1 MKNTK
6 MEKRSELDIVRVSLW
21 YWYIRVNFSKNSDYQ
36 IEKVIEPDAFN
47 KNKHGDAYHNNK
59 WRGYRLGKHTPSP
72 ILISQAESH
81 VQGSSMLLKHTLWQ
95 VMNNSIS
102 IESLLSDELRNLS
115 WEVQRILYKA
125 NKYDCGS
132 TLVTHLSKRKL
143 RQLECLAGLDALAAQ
158 IIFFKLAVQREED
171 TSALSQSI
179 YRTLLIIC
187 TELPFFNYRE
197 HFISLINSNV
207 FSLVSSTE
215 KVLGKN
221 FVDSFSKNVRI
232 LINLLLSMEDKGE
245 LGITRKESV
254 RALSD
259 LLHEKQVISLFDGA
273 NILTIDAIWDASN
286 ANYL

>member
-21 YWYIRVNFSKNSDYQ
+21 YWYIRVNLSKNSDYQ
-36 IEKVIEPDAFN
+36 IEKVIEPNAFN

-72 ILISQAESH
+72 ILIGQAESH

-125 NKYDCGS
+125 NKYDYGS
-132 TLVTHLSKRKL
+132 ALVTHLSKRKL

-197 HFISLINSNV
+197 HFISLVNWNV
-207 FSLVSSTE
+207 FSLVSST
-215 KVLGKN
+215 
-221 FVDSFSKNVRI
+221 
-232 LINLLLSMEDKGE
+232 
-245 LGITRKESV
+245 KE
-254 RALSD
+254 
-259 LLHEKQVISLFDGA
+259 
-273 NILTIDAIWDASN
+273 
-286 ANYL
+286 

>member
-1 MKNTK
+1 

-21 YWYIRVNFSKNSDYQ
+21 YWYIRVNLSKNSDYQ

-197 HFISLINSNV
+197 HFISLVNWNV
-207 FSLVSSTE
+207 FSLISSTKE
-215 KVLGKN
+215 VWGKSTVYN
-221 FVDSFSKNVRI
+221 FSKNVKI
-232 LINLLLSMEDKGE
+232 LINLLLAMEDKGKV
-245 LGITRKESV
+245 GITRKESV
-254 RALSD
+254 RALSN
-259 LLHEKQVISLFDGA
+259 LLHETRVLNLLYGSNVLKK
-273 NILTIDAIWDASN
+273 DAM
-286 ANYL
+286 

>member
-1 MKNTK
+1 MKNTQ

-21 YWYIRVNFSKNSDYQ
+21 YWYIRVNLSKNSDYQ

-197 HFISLINSNV
+197 HFISLVNWNV
-207 FSLVSSTE
+207 FSLVSSTKE
-215 KVLGKN
+215 VWGKSTVYN
-221 FVDSFSKNVRI
+221 FSKNVKI
-232 LINLLLSMEDKGE
+232 LINLLLAMEDKGKV
-245 LGITRKESV
+245 GITRKESV
-254 RALSD
+254 RALSN
-259 LLHEKQVISLFDGA
+259 LLHETRVLNLLDVTNVLKK
-273 NILTIDAIWDASN
+273 DAM
-286 ANYL
+286 

>member
-1 MKNTK
+1 
-6 MEKRSELDIVRVSLW
+6 MEKRSELDIIRVSLW
-21 YWYIRVNFSKNSDYQ
+21 YWYIRVNLSKNSDYQ

-72 ILISQAESH
+72 ILIGQAESH
-81 VQGSSMLLKHTLWQ
+81 VEGSSMLLKHTLWQ

-102 IESLLSDELRNLS
+102 IDSLLSVELRNLS

-132 TLVTHLSKRKL
+132 LLVTNLSKRKL

-158 IIFFKLAVQREED
+158 IIFFKLAVKSEED

-179 YRTLLIIC
+179 YRTLLIMC
-187 TELPFFNYRE
+187 TELPFFNYRA

-215 KVLGKN
+215 NVLGKN

-232 LINLLLSMEDKGE
+232 LINLLLSMEDTGKV
-245 LGITRKESV
+245 GITRKESI
-254 RALSD
+254 RALSN
-259 LLHEKQVISLFDGA
+259 LLHETQVL
-273 NILTIDAIWDASN
+273 NILEGDNLLTIDVI
-286 ANYL
+286 

>member
-1 MKNTK
+1 

-21 YWYIRVNFSKNSDYQ
+21 YWYIRVNLSKNSDYQ

-47 KNKHGDAYHNNK
+47 KNKYGDAYHNNK

-179 YRTLLIIC
+179 YRTSLIIC

-197 HFISLINSNV
+197 HFISLVNWNV
-207 FSLVSSTE
+207 FSLVSSTKE
-215 KVLGKN
+215 GWGKSTVYN
-221 FVDSFSKNVRI
+221 FSKNVKI
-232 LINLLLSMEDKGE
+232 LINLLLAMEDKGKV
-245 LGITRKESV
+245 GITRKESV
-254 RALSD
+254 RALSN
-259 LLHEKQVISLFDGA
+259 LLHETRVLNLLDGS
-273 NILTIDAIWDASN
+273 NVLKKDAM
-286 ANYL
+286 

>member
-21 YWYIRVNFSKNSDYQ
+21 YWYIRVNLSKNSDYQ
-36 IEKVIEPDAFN
+36 IEKVIEPNAFN

-72 ILISQAESH
+72 ILIGQAESH

-125 NKYDCGS
+125 NKYDYGS
-132 TLVTHLSKRKL
+132 ALVTHLSKRKL

-197 HFISLINSNV
+197 HFISLVNWNV
-207 FSLVSSTE
+207 FSLVSSTKE
-215 KVLGKN
+215 VLGKSAVYN
-221 FVDSFSKNVRI
+221 FSKNVRI
-232 LINLLLSMEDKGE
+232 LISLLLAMEDKGIV
-245 LGITRKESV
+245 GITRKESIK
-254 RALSD
+254 ALSD
-259 LLHEKQVISLFDGA
+259 LLDEKQVLTLFEGV
-273 NILTIDAIWDASN
+273 NILTTDAI
-286 ANYL
+286 

>member
-1 MKNTK
+1 

-21 YWYIRVNFSKNSDYQ
+21 YWYIRVNLSKKSDYQ

-47 KNKHGDAYHNNK
+47 KNKYGDAYHNNK

-72 ILISQAESH
+72 ILIGQAESH
-81 VQGSSMLLKHTLWQ
+81 VEGSSMLLKHTLWQ

-102 IESLLSDELRNLS
+102 IDSLLSVELRNLS

-132 TLVTHLSKRKL
+132 LLVTNLSKRKL

-158 IIFFKLAVQREED
+158 IIFFKLAVKSEED

-187 TELPFFNYRE
+187 TELPFFNYRA

-215 KVLGKN
+215 NVLGKN

-232 LINLLLSMEDKGE
+232 LINLLLSMEDTGKV
-245 LGITRKESV
+245 GITRKESI
-254 RALSD
+254 RALSN
-259 LLHEKQVISLFDGA
+259 LLHETQVL
-273 NILTIDAIWDASN
+273 NILEGDNLLTIDVI
-286 ANYL
+286 

>member
-6 MEKRSELDIVRVSLW
+6 MKKRSELDIVRVSLW
-21 YWYIRVNFSKNSDYQ
+21 YWYIRVNLSKNSDYQ

-47 KNKHGDAYHNNK
+47 KNKYGDAYHNNK

-179 YRTLLIIC
+179 YRTSLIIC

-197 HFISLINSNV
+197 HFISLVNWNV
-207 FSLVSSTE
+207 FSLVSSTKE
-215 KVLGKN
+215 GWGKSTVYN
-221 FVDSFSKNVRI
+221 FSKNVKI
-232 LINLLLSMEDKGE
+232 LINLLLAMEDKGKV
-245 LGITRKESV
+245 GITRKESV
-254 RALSD
+254 RALSN
-259 LLHEKQVISLFDGA
+259 LLHETRVLNLLDGS
-273 NILTIDAIWDASN
+273 NVLKKDAM
-286 ANYL
+286 

>member
-1 MKNTK
+1 

-21 YWYIRVNFSKNSDYQ
+21 YWYIRVNLSKNSDYQ

-72 ILISQAESH
+72 ILIGQAESH
-81 VQGSSMLLKHTLWQ
+81 VEGSSMLLKHTLWQ

-102 IESLLSDELRNLS
+102 IDSLLSVELRNLS

-132 TLVTHLSKRKL
+132 LLVTNLSKRKL

-158 IIFFKLAVQREED
+158 IIFFKLAVKSEED

-179 YRTLLIIC
+179 YRTLLIMC
-187 TELPFFNYRE
+187 TELPFFNYRA

-215 KVLGKN
+215 NVLGKN

-232 LINLLLSMEDKGE
+232 LINLLLSMEDKGGV
-245 LGITRKESV
+245 GITRKESV

-259 LLHEKQVISLFDGA
+259 LLHEKHVLSLFEGG
-273 NILTIDAIWDASN
+273 NILRTDAF
-286 ANYL
+286 

>member
-21 YWYIRVNFSKNSDYQ
+21 YWYIRGILSKNSDYQ

-72 ILISQAESH
+72 MLIGQAESH

-102 IESLLSDELRNLS
+102 MDSLLSDELRNLS

-132 TLVTHLSKRKL
+132 ALVTHLSKRKL

-158 IIFFKLAVQREED
+158 IIFFKLAVKREEC

-197 HFISLINSNV
+197 HFISLVNSNV
-207 FSLVSSTE
+207 FSLVSSTKE
-215 KVLGKN
+215 VLGKS
-221 FVDSFSKNVRI
+221 FVDNFSKNLRI
-232 LINLLLSMEDKGE
+232 LINLLLAMEDKGIV
-245 LGITRKESV
+245 GITRKENI

-259 LLHEKQVISLFDGA
+259 LLHEKRVLSLFEGA
-273 NILTIDAIWDASN
+273 NILTTDAI
-286 ANYL
+286 

>member
-21 YWYIRVNFSKNSDYQ
+21 YWYIRVNLSKNSDYQ

-197 HFISLINSNV
+197 YFISLVNWNV
-207 FSLVSSTE
+207 FSLISSTKE
-215 KVLGKN
+215 VWGKSTVYN
-221 FVDSFSKNVRI
+221 FSKNVKI
-232 LINLLLSMEDKGE
+232 LINLLLAMEDKGKV
-245 LGITRKESV
+245 GITRKESV
-254 RALSD
+254 RALSN
-259 LLHEKQVISLFDGA
+259 LLHETRVLNLLYGSNVLKK
-273 NILTIDAIWDASN
+273 DAM
-286 ANYL
+286 

>member
-21 YWYIRVNFSKNSDYQ
+21 YWYIRVNLSKNSDYQ

-143 RQLECLAGLDALAAQ
+143 RQLECLAGLILD
-158 IIFFKLAVQREED
+158 
-171 TSALSQSI
+171 SI
-179 YRTLLIIC
+179 VD
-187 TELPFFNYRE
+187 NK
-197 HFISLINSNV
+197 SL
-207 FSLVSSTE
+207 
-215 KVLGKN
+215 
-221 FVDSFSKNVRI
+221 
-232 LINLLLSMEDKGE
+232 
-245 LGITRKESV
+245 
-254 RALSD
+254 
-259 LLHEKQVISLFDGA
+259 
-273 NILTIDAIWDASN
+273 
-286 ANYL
+286 

>member
-1 MKNTK
+1 

-21 YWYIRVNFSKNSDYQ
+21 YWYLRVNLSKNSDYQ
-36 IEKVIEPDAFN
+36 IEKVIEPNAFN

-72 ILISQAESH
+72 ILIGQAESH

-125 NKYDCGS
+125 NKYDYGS
-132 TLVTHLSKRKL
+132 ALVTHLSKRKL

-197 HFISLINSNV
+197 HFISLVNWNV
-207 FSLVSSTE
+207 FSLVSSTKE
-215 KVLGKN
+215 VLGKSAVYN
-221 FVDSFSKNVRI
+221 FSKNVRI
-232 LINLLLSMEDKGE
+232 LINILLAMEDKMIVGF
-245 LGITRKESV
+245 TRKERV

-259 LLHEKQVISLFDGA
+259 LLHEARVLSLLEGGYF
-273 NILTIDAIWDASN
+273 LTLDALWDASN

>member
-1 MKNTK
+1 

-21 YWYIRVNFSKNSDYQ
+21 YWYIRVNLSKNSDYQ

-72 ILISQAESH
+72 ILIGQAESH

-132 TLVTHLSKRKL
+132 LLVSNLSKRKL
-143 RQLECLAGLDALAAQ
+143 RQLEYLAGLDALAAQ
-158 IIFFKLAVQREED
+158 IIFFKLAVDRAED
-171 TSALSQSI
+171 TFAISQSI

-197 HFISLINSNV
+197 HFISLINSNI
-207 FSLVSSTE
+207 FSLVSST
-215 KVLGKN
+215 KQVLGKN

-232 LINLLLSMEDKGE
+232 LINLLLSMEDKGGV
-245 LGITRKESV
+245 GITRKESV

-259 LLHEKQVISLFDGA
+259 LLHEKHVLSLFEGG
-273 NILTIDAIWDASN
+273 NILRTDAF
-286 ANYL
+286 

>member
-1 MKNTK
+1 

-21 YWYIRVNFSKNSDYQ
+21 YWYIRVNLSKKSDYQ

-47 KNKHGDAYHNNK
+47 KNKYGDAYHNNK

-72 ILISQAESH
+72 ILIGQAESH
-81 VQGSSMLLKHTLWQ
+81 VEGSSMLLKHTLWQ

-158 IIFFKLAVQREED
+158 IIFFKLAVKREEE

-179 YRTLLIIC
+179 YRTLLIMC
-187 TELPFFNYRE
+187 TELPFFNYRA
-197 HFISLINSNV
+197 HIISLINSNV

-232 LINLLLSMEDKGE
+232 LINLLLSMEDKGKI
-245 LGITRKESV
+245 GITRKESV
-254 RALSD
+254 RALSN
-259 LLHEKQVISLFDGA
+259 LLHETRVLNLLDGDS
-273 NILTIDAIWDASN
+273 ILKKDAI
-286 ANYL
+286 

>member
-1 MKNTK
+1 

-21 YWYIRVNFSKNSDYQ
+21 YWYIRVNLSKNSDYQ

-72 ILISQAESH
+72 MLIGQAESH

-132 TLVTHLSKRKL
+132 LLVSNLSKRKL
-143 RQLECLAGLDALAAQ
+143 RQLEYLAGLDALAAQ
-158 IIFFKLAVQREED
+158 IIFFKLAVDRAED
-171 TSALSQSI
+171 TFAISQSI

-197 HFISLINSNV
+197 HFISLINSNI
-207 FSLVSSTE
+207 FSLVSST
-215 KVLGKN
+215 KQVLGKN

-232 LINLLLSMEDKGE
+232 LINLLLSMEDKGGV
-245 LGITRKESV
+245 GITRKESV

-259 LLHEKQVISLFDGA
+259 LLHEKHVLSLFEGG
-273 NILTIDAIWDASN
+273 NILRTDAF
-286 ANYL
+286 

>member
-1 MKNTK
+1 

-21 YWYIRVNFSKNSDYQ
+21 YWYLRVNLSKNSDYQ

-72 ILISQAESH
+72 ILIGQAESH

-125 NKYDCGS
+125 NKYDYGS
-132 TLVTHLSKRKL
+132 ALVTHLSKRKL

-197 HFISLINSNV
+197 HFISLVNWNV
-207 FSLVSSTE
+207 FSLVSSTKE
-215 KVLGKN
+215 VLGKSAVYN
-221 FVDSFSKNVRI
+221 FSKNVRI
-232 LINLLLSMEDKGE
+232 LISLLLAMEDKGIV
-245 LGITRKESV
+245 GITRKESIK
-254 RALSD
+254 ALSD
-259 LLHEKQVISLFDGA
+259 LLHEKQVLTLFEGV
-273 NILTIDAIWDASN
+273 NILTTDAI
-286 ANYL
+286 

>member
-1 MKNTK
+1 

-21 YWYIRVNFSKNSDYQ
+21 YWYIRVNLSKNSDYQ

-72 ILISQAESH
+72 ILIGQAESH

-102 IESLLSDELRNLS
+102 IDSLLSDELRNLS

-132 TLVTHLSKRKL
+132 LLVTNISKRKL

-158 IIFFKLAVQREED
+158 IIFFKLAVKREQD

-179 YRTLLIIC
+179 YRTLLIMC

-207 FSLVSSTE
+207 FSLVRSTE

-232 LINLLLSMEDKGE
+232 LINLLLSMEDTGKV
-245 LGITRKESV
+245 GITRKESI
-254 RALSD
+254 RALSN
-259 LLHEKQVISLFDGA
+259 LLHETQVLNLLEEG
-273 NILTIDAIWDASN
+273 NLLTIDAI
-286 ANYL
+286 

>member
-1 MKNTK
+1 MKNTQ

-21 YWYIRVNFSKNSDYQ
+21 YWYIRVNLSKNSDYQ

-81 VQGSSMLLKHTLWQ
+81 VQGSSMLLKHTFWK

-132 TLVTHLSKRKL
+132 TLVTHLSKKKL

-179 YRTLLIIC
+179 YRTSLIIC

-197 HFISLINSNV
+197 HFISLVNWNV

-221 FVDSFSKNVRI
+221 FVDSFSKNVRT

-259 LLHEKQVISLFDGA
+259 LLYETQVLKYFEGGNLLVADVI
-273 NILTIDAIWDASN
+273 
-286 ANYL
+286 

>member
-1 MKNTK
+1 

-21 YWYIRVNFSKNSDYQ
+21 YWYIRVNLSKNSDYQ

-47 KNKHGDAYHNNK
+47 KNKYGDAYHNNK

-158 IIFFKLAVQREED
+158 IIFFKSAVQREED

-179 YRTLLIIC
+179 YRTSLIIC

-197 HFISLINSNV
+197 HFISLVNWNV
-207 FSLVSSTE
+207 FSLVSSTKE
-215 KVLGKN
+215 GWGKSTVYN
-221 FVDSFSKNVRI
+221 FSKNVKI
-232 LINLLLSMEDKGE
+232 LINLLLAMEDKGKV
-245 LGITRKESV
+245 GITRKESV
-254 RALSD
+254 RALSN
-259 LLHEKQVISLFDGA
+259 LLHETRVLNLLDGS
-273 NILTIDAIWDASN
+273 NVLKKDAM
-286 ANYL
+286 

>member
-1 MKNTK
+1 MQNTQ

-21 YWYIRVNFSKNSDYQ
+21 YWYIRVNLSKKSDYQ

-47 KNKHGDAYHNNK
+47 KNKYGDAYHNNK

-72 ILISQAESH
+72 ILIGQAESH
-81 VQGSSMLLKHTLWQ
+81 VEGSSMLLKHTLWQ

-102 IESLLSDELRNLS
+102 IDSLLSVELRNLS

-132 TLVTHLSKRKL
+132 LLVTNLSKRKL

-158 IIFFKLAVQREED
+158 IIFFKLAVKSEED

-187 TELPFFNYRE
+187 TELPFFNYRA

-215 KVLGKN
+215 NVLGKN

-232 LINLLLSMEDKGE
+232 LINLLLSMEDTGKV
-245 LGITRKESV
+245 GITRKESI
-254 RALSD
+254 RALSN
-259 LLHEKQVISLFDGA
+259 LLHETQVL
-273 NILTIDAIWDASN
+273 NILEGDNLLTIDVI
-286 ANYL
+286 

>member
-21 YWYIRVNFSKNSDYQ
+21 YWYIRVNLSKNSDYQ

-72 ILISQAESH
+72 ILIGQAESH

-102 IESLLSDELRNLS
+102 IDSLLSDELRNLS

-132 TLVTHLSKRKL
+132 LLVSNLSKRKL
-143 RQLECLAGLDALAAQ
+143 RQLEYLAGLDALAAQ
-158 IIFFKLAVQREED
+158 IIFFKLAVDRAED
-171 TSALSQSI
+171 TFAISQSI

-197 HFISLINSNV
+197 HFISLINSNI
-207 FSLVSSTE
+207 FSLVSST
-215 KVLGKN
+215 KQVLGKN

-232 LINLLLSMEDKGE
+232 LINLLLSMEDKGGV
-245 LGITRKESV
+245 GITRKESV

-259 LLHEKQVISLFDGA
+259 LLHEKHVLSLFEGG
-273 NILTIDAIWDASN
+273 NILRTDAF
-286 ANYL
+286 

>member
-1 MKNTK
+1 
-6 MEKRSELDIVRVSLW
+6 
-21 YWYIRVNFSKNSDYQ
+21 
-36 IEKVIEPDAFN
+36 
-47 KNKHGDAYHNNK
+47 
-59 WRGYRLGKHTPSP
+59 
-72 ILISQAESH
+72 
-81 VQGSSMLLKHTLWQ
+81 
-95 VMNNSIS
+95 MNNSIS

-179 YRTLLIIC
+179 YRTSLIIC

-197 HFISLINSNV
+197 HFISLVNWNV

-221 FVDSFSKNVRI
+221 FVDSFSKNVRT

-259 LLHEKQVISLFDGA
+259 LLYETQVLKYFEGGNLLVADVI
-273 NILTIDAIWDASN
+273 
-286 ANYL
+286 

>member
-1 MKNTK
+1 MQNTQ
-6 MEKRSELDIVRVSLW
+6 MEKRSELDIIRVSLW
-21 YWYIRVNFSKNSDYQ
+21 YWYIRVNLSKNSDYQ

-72 ILISQAESH
+72 ILIGQAESH

-102 IESLLSDELRNLS
+102 IDSLLNDELRNLS

-132 TLVTHLSKRKL
+132 LLVTNLSKRKL

-158 IIFFKLAVQREED
+158 IIFFKLAVKREED
-171 TSALSQSI
+171 TSVLSQSI
-179 YRTLLIIC
+179 YRTLLIMC

-232 LINLLLSMEDKGE
+232 LINLLLSMEDKGKV
-245 LGITRKESV
+245 GITRKESV
-254 RALSD
+254 RALSN
-259 LLHEKQVISLFDGA
+259 LLHEAQVLNLLDGG
-273 NILTIDAIWDASN
+273 NVLKKDAM
-286 ANYL
+286 

>member
-1 MKNTK
+1 

-21 YWYIRVNFSKNSDYQ
+21 YWYIRVNLSKNSDYQ

-72 ILISQAESH
+72 ILIGQAESY
-81 VQGSSMLLKHTLWQ
+81 VKGSSMLLKHTLWQ

-102 IESLLSDELRNLS
+102 IDSLLSDELRNLS

-125 NKYDCGS
+125 NKYDCDS
-132 TLVTHLSKRKL
+132 LLVTNLSKRKL

-158 IIFFKLAVQREED
+158 IIFFKLAVKREED

-179 YRTLLIIC
+179 YRTLLIMC
-187 TELPFFNYRE
+187 TELPFFNYRA

-221 FVDSFSKNVRI
+221 FVDSFSKNVKI
-232 LINLLLSMEDKGE
+232 LINLLLSMEDTGKV
-245 LGITRKESV
+245 GITRKESI
-254 RALSD
+254 RALSN
-259 LLHEKQVISLFDGA
+259 LLHETQVLNLLEGG
-273 NILTIDAIWDASN
+273 NLLTIDAI
-286 ANYL
+286 

>member
-1 MKNTK
+1 MGPP
-6 MEKRSELDIVRVSLW
+6 L
-21 YWYIRVNFSKNSDYQ
+21 YIRVNLSKNSDYQ
-36 IEKVIEPDAFN
+36 IEKVIEPNAFN

-72 ILISQAESH
+72 ILIGQAESH

-125 NKYDCGS
+125 NKYDYGS
-132 TLVTHLSKRKL
+132 ALVTHLSKRKL

-197 HFISLINSNV
+197 HFISLVNWNV
-207 FSLVSSTE
+207 FSLVSSTKE
-215 KVLGKN
+215 VLGKSAVYN
-221 FVDSFSKNVRI
+221 FSKNVRI
-232 LINLLLSMEDKGE
+232 LISLLLAMEDKGIV
-245 LGITRKESV
+245 GITRKESIK
-254 RALSD
+254 ALSD
-259 LLHEKQVISLFDGA
+259 LLDEKQVLTLFEGV
-273 NILTIDAIWDASN
+273 NILTTDAI
-286 ANYL
+286 

>member
-1 MKNTK
+1 

-21 YWYIRVNFSKNSDYQ
+21 YWYIRVNLSKNSDYQ

-47 KNKHGDAYHNNK
+47 KNKHGDAYHKNK

-72 ILISQAESH
+72 ILIGQAEFH

-102 IESLLSDELRNLS
+102 IDSLLSDELRNLS

-132 TLVTHLSKRKL
+132 GLVMHLSKRKL

-158 IIFFKLAVQREED
+158 IIFFKLAVKREED

-179 YRTLLIIC
+179 YRTLLIMC

-197 HFISLINSNV
+197 HLISLVRLNI
-207 FSLVSSTE
+207 FSLVGSTKE
-215 KVLGKN
+215 VLDKS

-232 LINLLLSMEDKGE
+232 LINLLLAMEDKGVV
-245 LGITRKESV
+245 GITRKESV
-254 RALSD
+254 RVLSD
-259 LLHEKQVISLFDGA
+259 LLHGKQVLSLFEGV
-273 NILTIDAIWDASN
+273 NILTTDAI
-286 ANYL
+286 

>member
-1 MKNTK
+1 

-21 YWYIRVNFSKNSDYQ
+21 YWYIRVNLSKNSDYQ

-72 ILISQAESH
+72 ILIGQAESH

-132 TLVTHLSKRKL
+132 LLVSNLSKRKL
-143 RQLECLAGLDALAAQ
+143 RQLEYLAGLDALAAQ
-158 IIFFKLAVQREED
+158 IIFFKLAVDRAED
-171 TSALSQSI
+171 TFAISQSI

-197 HFISLINSNV
+197 HFISLINSNI

-232 LINLLLSMEDKGE
+232 LINLLLSMEDKGGV
-245 LGITRKESV
+245 GITRKESV

-259 LLHEKQVISLFDGA
+259 LLHEKHVLSLFEGG
-273 NILTIDAIWDASN
+273 NILRTDAF
-286 ANYL
+286 

>member
-21 YWYIRVNFSKNSDYQ
+21 YWYIRVNLSKNSDYQ

-47 KNKHGDAYHNNK
+47 KNKYGDAYHNNK

-158 IIFFKLAVQREED
+158 IIFFKLAVQKEED

-179 YRTLLIIC
+179 YRTSLIIC

-197 HFISLINSNV
+197 HFISLVNWNV
-207 FSLVSSTE
+207 FSLVSSTKE
-215 KVLGKN
+215 GWGKSTVYN
-221 FVDSFSKNVRI
+221 FSKNVKI
-232 LINLLLSMEDKGE
+232 LINLLLAMEDKGKV
-245 LGITRKESV
+245 GITRKESV
-254 RALSD
+254 RALSN
-259 LLHEKQVISLFDGA
+259 LLHETRVLNLLDGS
-273 NILTIDAIWDASN
+273 NVLKKDAM
-286 ANYL
+286 

>member
-1 MKNTK
+1 
-6 MEKRSELDIVRVSLW
+6 MEKRSELDIIRVSLW
-21 YWYIRVNFSKNSDYQ
+21 YWYIRVNLSKNSDYQ

-72 ILISQAESH
+72 ILIGQAESH

-102 IESLLSDELRNLS
+102 IDSLLSDELRNLS

-132 TLVTHLSKRKL
+132 ALVRHLSKRKL

-187 TELPFFNYRE
+187 TEIPFFNYRE
-197 HFISLINSNV
+197 HFISLVNWNV
-207 FSLVSSTE
+207 FSLVSSTKE
-215 KVLGKN
+215 GWGKSTVYN
-221 FVDSFSKNVRI
+221 FSKNVKI
-232 LINLLLSMEDKGE
+232 LINLLLAMEDKGRV
-245 LGITRKESV
+245 GITRKDSI

-259 LLHEKQVISLFDGA
+259 LLHEKQVLSLFEGV
-273 NILTIDAIWDASN
+273 NILTTDAI
-286 ANYL
+286 

>member
-1 MKNTK
+1 MKNTQ

-21 YWYIRVNFSKNSDYQ
+21 YWYIRVNLSKNSDYQ

-72 ILISQAESH
+72 MLIGQAESH

-221 FVDSFSKNVRI
+221 FVDSFSKNVRT

-245 LGITRKESV
+245 LGITRKGSV

-259 LLHEKQVISLFDGA
+259 LLYETQVLKYFEGGNLLVADVI
-273 NILTIDAIWDASN
+273 
-286 ANYL
+286 